1 MTINIP
7 ESLKDINLKQFQS
20 FNKTNEGS
28 DDEQFVIHRLIS
40 IFCGITMKEALN
52 IKLTQAE
59 EIAQDIIEV
68 LNMDGKLQTTFEHN
82 GKTWGM
88 IPNLNDISLGEYVD
102 LEEGLKDVQTFHKAM
117 AVLYRPVTRQFSN
130 IYDIEPYEGA
140 SKYQEDVKTFPMD
153 VIQSAVVFFWTLS
166 RELVEL
172 FPLYSQN
179 LLRDT
184 SQKKTSAPLGNLLE
198 SGDGLQL
205 YINLVSQTLLDSIK
219 PQRLNYSNA

>member
-59 EIAQDIIEV
+59 EIAEDIIEV

-82 GKTWGM
+82 GKTW
-88 IPNLNDISLGEYVD
+88 E
-102 LEEGLKDVQTFHKAM
+102 
-117 AVLYRPVTRQFSN
+117 
-130 IYDIEPYEGA
+130 
-140 SKYQEDVKTFPMD
+140 
-153 VIQSAVVFFWTLS
+153 
-166 RELVEL
+166 
-172 FPLYSQN
+172 
-179 LLRDT
+179 
-184 SQKKTSAPLGNLLE
+184 
-198 SGDGLQL
+198 
-205 YINLVSQTLLDSIK
+205 
-219 PQRLNYSNA
+219 